1 MKAPLSLIFPNCQCE
16 EIWIWRNFILLA
28 SPRCRNRQFVGWEF
42 CRKQSRLVSNIFLM
56 FSFVWYLIFSNI
68 IIPPWALCRPS
79 GGWPSRPDRTREQC
93 PWNPTPKI
101 KLHPDQLR
109 PSYIQSLDSKQ
120 ILNNFWIWNKWNWLK
135 CALPIILSQPQSW
148 WKALLGFISPFT
160 SIYQYIT
167 SIYQHTKTEIYQC
180 LDDINDDYEEESY
193 IIIII
198 IWWRWW

>member
-1 MKAPLSLIFPNCQCE
+1 
-16 EIWIWRNFILLA
+16 
-28 SPRCRNRQFVGWEF
+28 
-42 CRKQSRLVSNIFLM
+42 M
-56 FSFVWYLIFSNI
+56 FSQYSPFK
-68 IIPPWALCRPS
+68 ALCRPS

-120 ILNNFWIWNKWNWLK
+120 ILHNFWIWNKWNWLK

-160 SIYQYIT
+160 SIYQHI
-167 SIYQHTKTEIYQC
+167 KTEIYQC
-180 LDDINDDYEEESY
+180 LDEINDDYEEQSILVLMIIVIMKMFFINAGDVDENITKSNIY
-193 IIIII
+193 I
-198 IWWRWW
+198 